1 VRNDWVPLSSSA
13 LVIGA
18 MSLVLGAAMNPAEAG
33 STTAQTLQ
41 VAAGEGTRWLAMAVM
56 YTLASIALVLGLP
69 ALTSLVQDR
78 GRGLGLVGACVFCVG
93 AIGTCS
99 YAMLLVYFRAMVVAG
114 AVRGGGLESVANDP
128 GLVTFLV
135 GWIGCF
141 YLGVL
146 LIAAALLRAGT
157 VPRWV
162 PALMVA
168 FLVLAPV
175 APQLGRFVSTLQ
187 VMLLA
192 VAFTGAGMAAVSREQ
207 RTVAGTQSAY

>member
-1 VRNDWVPLSSSA
+1 MRNDWVPLSASA

-18 MSLVLGAAMNPAEAG
+18 MSLVLGSAMNPAEAG

-69 ALTSLVQDR
+69 ALLSLVQDR
-78 GRGLGLVGACVFCVG
+78 GHRLGLVGTCVFCIG

-99 YAMLLVYFRAMVVAG
+99 YAMLLVYFRATVVAG
-114 AVRGGGLESVANDP
+114 AVRGGGLESVTSDP
-128 GLVTFLV
+128 GLVAFLA

-141 YLGVL
+141 YLGLL

-162 PALMVA
+162 PVLLVA

-175 APQLGRFVSTLQ
+175 APALGRVASTLQ

-192 VAFTGAGMAAVSREQ
+192 VAFTGAAMAAVSREQ
-207 RTVAGTQSAY
+207 RTAAGPRPAY